1 MDDWRDDWGAHDLSR
16 SHCCPRVAA
25 GIGYAIA
32 ERLGLAGAHVIIC
45 SRGQANVD
53 AAVSTLRARG
63 ITVTGLAIH
72 VGSSEARSKLVAA
85 AVAAAGRIDIL
96 VSNVAVNPVFGPMMQ
111 VTDEKSSVKQAARDD
126 RGGGLRAR
134 SRAQPDEARVAV
146 GVVDGLL
153 TGGLHRAV
161 PPAVVGLCRPATA
174 VGTRCST

>member
-1 MDDWRDDWGAHDLSR
+1 MDDWRDDWDKFACGISSESLAFSPL
-16 SHCCPRVAA
+16 CAAA

-111 VTDEKSSVKQAARDD
+111 VTDEKSSVKQARED
-126 RGGGLRAR
+126 GG
-134 SRAQPDEARVAV
+134 
-146 GVVDGLL
+146 
-153 TGGLHRAV
+153 
-161 PPAVVGLCRPATA
+161 
-174 VGTRCST
+174 